1 VEVTVL
7 GTGAADGWPNAF
19 CTCAS
24 CADARA
30 QGTLRGQASALVDG
44 VLLLDCGPTTMYLA
58 ERAGAALDR
67 VSLLLF
73 SHAHP
78 DHCSPAALLFRSW
91 VTKRPL
97 GVVGPA
103 DAVDPCREWVAPDA
117 PVTFRVVAAGQRLRL
132 SGYDVR
138 VLAARHGEPGSSLLY
153 DLTGPDGRRLLYA
166 TDTGPLPQETV
177 AAVAGQ
183 AYDLVLLEETFG
195 DRLDHGTDHLDL
207 ATFPVELAR
216 LRAVGAIGAQTQ
228 VVATHLSHHN
238 PPVEQLAQRLAD
250 WGVRLVDDGTQL
262 TTDGPLPPSSCQ
274 SIGGRSGAER
284 LTPAP
289 ARTLVLGG
297 ARSGK
302 SRQAEQLLLDQED
315 VVYVAT
321 SSTSPSD
328 EEWQA
333 RVESHRARRPPTW
346 TTQETRDLVPLLRS
360 DGPPLLIDCLTLWLA
375 GTMDDAGAWNGAP
388 ESESAIDEE
397 IDALVAAWTA
407 TSRRVVAVSNEVG
420 SGIVPDT
427 ASGRRFRDL
436 LGRLNAT
443 LAARTE
449 DVRLVVAGRVVPL

>member
-24 CADARA
+24 CTAARTR
-30 QGTLRGQASALVDG
+30 GTLRGQASALVDG
-44 VLLLDCGPTTMYLA
+44 VVLLDCGPTTMYLA
-58 ERAGAALDR
+58 ERAGAGLDQ
-67 VSLLLF
+67 VGLLLF

-91 VTKRPL
+91 VIDRPL
-97 GVVGPA
+97 DVVGPA
-103 DAVDPCREWVAPDA
+103 DAVDPCRTWVAPDA
-117 PVTFRVVAAGQRLRL
+117 PVTFHVVAAGQRSRL

-138 VLAARHGEPGSSLLY
+138 VLAARHGDPGSSLLY

-166 TDTGPLPQETV
+166 TDTGPLPEDTV
-177 AAVAGQ
+177 AAVAGR
-183 AYDLVLLEETFG
+183 AYDLVLIEETFG

-216 LRAVGAIGAQTQ
+216 LRAVGAVVEATQ
-228 VVATHLSHHN
+228 VVVTHLSHHN
-238 PPVEQLAQRLAD
+238 PPAEQLAQRLAD
-250 WGVRLVDDGTQL
+250 WGVRLVDDGTRV
-262 TTDGPLPPSSCQ
+262 TDGRPTFPGS
-274 SIGGRSGAER
+274 
-284 LTPAP
+284 
-289 ARTLVLGG
+289 ARTLLLGG

-302 SRQAEQLLLDQED
+302 SRQAEQLLLDHED

-321 SSTSPSD
+321 STRSPGD
-328 EEWQA
+328 EEWRA
-333 RVESHRARRPPTW
+333 RVEAHRARRPPTW
-346 TTQETRDLVPLLRS
+346 TTLETRDLVPLLRI

-375 GTMDDAGAWNGAP
+375 GTMDDLGAWSGAP
-388 ESESAIDEE
+388 DSATDEAIDSV
-397 IDALVAAWTA
+397 VAAWTA

-420 SGIVPDT
+420 SGIVPPT

-436 LGRLNAT
+436 LGRLNAS

-449 DVRLVVAGRVVPL
+449 DVRLVVAGRVVRL